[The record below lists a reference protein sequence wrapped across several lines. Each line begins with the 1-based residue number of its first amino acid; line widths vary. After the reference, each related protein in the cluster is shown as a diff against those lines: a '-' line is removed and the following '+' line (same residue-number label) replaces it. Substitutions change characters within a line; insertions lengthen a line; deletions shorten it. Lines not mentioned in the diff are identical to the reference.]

1 MGGKSN
7 IFTIIT
13 DLLVGLLLVSQ
24 DIMEKL
30 MIDFDGGSF
39 LCKFLQFIKVRWLLI
54 SKHLICMAILER
66 Y

>member
-39 LCKFLQFIKVRWLLI
+39 LCKFLQFIKVR
-54 SKHLICMAILER
+54 
-66 Y
+66 